1 MRIRKPT
8 AVDKPVSADLRLDM
22 DWGKPGTQPAS
33 VATTVTIEDV
43 HHSYGNVAAVRGIS
57 LTVEPGE
64 IVCLLGHSGCGKT
77 TLLRLLA
84 GIERPS
90 HGSIRLDERVVAGP
104 GAFVVPEKREVG
116 LMFQDFALFP
126 HLTVLENVMFGLKSL
141 TRENARREAMRALDR
156 VGLSHTADD
165 HPHMLSGGMQ
175 QRVALA
181 RAIVPRPRVMLMDE
195 PFSGLDRRTRDRVR
209 DETLTILREMRATT
223 IVVTH
228 DPDEAL
234 RIADRIIL
242 MRAGKVVQD
251 GHARSFYEA
260 PADLFAARFFHELN
274 EFEGIA
280 QRGQVMT
287 PLGLIPAADQEDGTP
302 LLIGIRQSAI
312 EVGEPDALPDGLPA
326 RIRAVQFLGEADLLH
341 LAVPGY
347 ERTIFAR
354 TPKSDA
360 FRRGQ
365 SVSIRV
371 HRDAALIFQKDD
383 AQLT

>member
-1 MRIRKPT
+1 MDK
-8 AVDKPVSADLRLDM
+8 AVSTETRLDF
-22 DWGKPGTQPAS
+22 DWGQPGTQPAS
-33 VATTVTIEDV
+33 VATAVTIEGLR
-43 HHSYGNVAAVRGIS
+43 HSYGGEDAVRGVS

-84 GIERPS
+84 GIERPYA
-90 HGSIRLDERVVAGP
+90 GTIRIDQRVVAGP
-104 GAFVVPEKREVG
+104 NTFIVPEKREVG

-126 HLTVLENVMFGLKSL
+126 HLTVLENVTFGLNTLKK
-141 TRENARREAMRALDR
+141 EDQRREAMRALGR
-156 VGLSHTADD
+156 VGLAHTADD

-209 DETLTILREMRATT
+209 DETLAILREMRATT

-234 RIADRIIL
+234 RIADRIVL
-242 MRAGKVVQD
+242 MRAGKIVQD
-251 GHARSFYEA
+251 GHARTFYEK

-274 EFEGIA
+274 EFEGVV
-280 QRGQVMT
+280 RNGQVMT
-287 PLGLIPAADQEDGTP
+287 PLGLIAAPGHADGTP
-302 LLIGIRQSAI
+302 VLIGLRQSAI
-312 EVGEPDALPDGLPA
+312 AIDHDDTLDGGLPA
-326 RIRAVQFLGEADLLH
+326 RVRAVQFLGEADLLH

-347 ERTIFAR
+347 ERPIFVR
-354 TPKSDA
+354 TSETDRFKQ
-360 FRRGQ
+360 GQ
-365 SVSIRV
+365 SVNIAV
-371 HRDAALIFQKDD
+371 HPNSALIFQKPD
-383 AQLT
+383 AQPT

>member
-1 MRIRKPT
+1 MDKAVNT
-8 AVDKPVSADLRLDM
+8 ASALAM
-22 DWGKPGTQPAS
+22 DWGAPGTQPAS
-33 VATTVTIEDV
+33 VATRVVLKNV
-43 HHSYGNVAAVRGIS
+43 HHSYGDTAAVRGVS
-57 LTVEPGE
+57 LTFEPGE

-77 TLLRLLA
+77 TLLRVLA
-84 GIERPS
+84 GIERPQL
-90 HGSIRLDERVVAGP
+90 GTVQLDSLIVAGP
-104 GAFVVPEKREVG
+104 DKFIVPEKREVG

-126 HLTVLENVMFGLKSL
+126 HLTVLDNVKFGLRSLKSS
-141 TRENARREAMRALDR
+141 EADREARGALAR

-234 RIADRIIL
+234 RIADRIVL
-242 MRAGKVVQD
+242 MRGGKVVQD
-251 GHARSFYEA
+251 GRAREFYDR

-274 EFEGIA
+274 EFEGTA
-280 QRGQVMT
+280 RHEQVMT
-287 PLGLIPAADQEDGTP
+287 PLGLLPAPGHSDGEA
-302 LLIGIRQSAI
+302 LLIGVRQSAVDVST
-312 EVGEPDALPDGLPA
+312 EPPGENGLPA
-326 RIRAVQFLGEADLLH
+326 RVRAVQFLGDADLLH

-347 ERTIFAR
+347 ERTIFVR
-354 TPKSDA
+354 TSDVDLHKTGA
-360 FRRGQ
+360 
-365 SVSIRV
+365 SVTLTV
-371 HRDAALIFQKDD
+371 HPDSALIFQKDEPD
-383 AQLT
+383 PK

>member
-1 MRIRKPT
+1 MDK
-8 AVDKPVSADLRLDM
+8 AVSTETRLDF
-22 DWGKPGTQPAS
+22 DWGQPGTQPAS
-33 VATTVTIEDV
+33 VATAVTIEGLR
-43 HHSYGNVAAVRGIS
+43 HSYGAEDAVRGVS

-84 GIERPS
+84 GIERPYA
-90 HGSIRLDERVVAGP
+90 GTIRIDQRVVAGP
-104 GAFVVPEKREVG
+104 NTFIVPEKREVG

-126 HLTVLENVMFGLKSL
+126 HLTVLENVTFGLNSL
-141 TRENARREAMRALDR
+141 KKEDQRREAMRALGR
-156 VGLSHTADD
+156 VGLAHTADD

-195 PFSGLDRRTRDRVR
+195 PFSGLDRRTRDKVR

-234 RIADRIIL
+234 RIADRIVL
-242 MRAGKVVQD
+242 MRAGKIVQD
-251 GHARSFYEA
+251 GHARTFYEK

-274 EFEGIA
+274 EFEGVV
-280 QRGQVMT
+280 QNLQVMT
-287 PLGLIPAADQEDGTP
+287 PLGLIAAPGHVDGTP
-302 LLIGIRQSAI
+302 VLIGLRQSAI
-312 EVGEPDALPDGLPA
+312 AIDQDDALDGGLPA
-326 RIRAVQFLGEADLLH
+326 RVRAVQFLGEADLLH

-347 ERTIFAR
+347 ERPIFVR
-354 TPKSDA
+354 TSETDRFKQ
-360 FRRGQ
+360 GQ
-365 SVSIRV
+365 SVTIAIHPDS
-371 HRDAALIFQKDD
+371 ALIFQKPD
-383 AQLT
+383 AQPT

>member
-1 MRIRKPT
+1 MDK
-8 AVDKPVSADLRLDM
+8 AVSTETRLDF
-22 DWGKPGTQPAS
+22 DWGQPGTQPAS
-33 VATTVTIEDV
+33 VATAVTIEGLR
-43 HHSYGNVAAVRGIS
+43 HSYGAEDAVRGIS

-84 GIERPS
+84 GIERPYA
-90 HGSIRLDERVVAGP
+90 GTIRIDQRVVAGP
-104 GAFVVPEKREVG
+104 NTFVVPEKREVG

-126 HLTVLENVMFGLKSL
+126 HLTVLENVTFGLNSL
-141 TRENARREAMRALDR
+141 KKEDQRREAMRALGR
-156 VGLSHTADD
+156 VGLAHTADD

-195 PFSGLDRRTRDRVR
+195 PFSGLDRRTRDKVR

-234 RIADRIIL
+234 RIADRIVL
-242 MRAGKVVQD
+242 MRAGKIVQD
-251 GHARSFYEA
+251 GHARTFYEK

-274 EFEGIA
+274 EFEGVV
-280 QRGQVMT
+280 QNLQVMT
-287 PLGLIPAADQEDGTP
+287 PLGLIAAPGHADGTP
-302 LLIGIRQSAI
+302 VLIGLRQSAI
-312 EVGEPDALPDGLPA
+312 AIDQDDTLDGGLPA
-326 RIRAVQFLGEADLLH
+326 RVRAVQFLGEADLLH

-347 ERTIFAR
+347 ERPIFVR
-354 TPKSDA
+354 TSETDRFKQ
-360 FRRGQ
+360 GQ
-365 SVSIRV
+365 SVTIAIHPDS
-371 HRDAALIFQKDD
+371 ALIFQKPD
-383 AQLT
+383 AQPT

>member
-1 MRIRKPT
+1 M
-8 AVDKPVSADLRLDM
+8 SAKTLREA
-22 DWGKPGTQPAS
+22 DWGRPGTQPAS
-33 VATTVTIEDV
+33 VATAVTLDKV
-43 HHSYGNVAAVRGIS
+43 FHRYGSLEAVKGVS
-57 LTVEPGE
+57 LKVEPGE

-84 GIERPS
+84 GIERPYS
-90 HGSIRLDERVVAGP
+90 GIIRIDERIVAGQNT
-104 GAFVVPEKREVG
+104 FVVPEKREVG

-126 HLTVLENVMFGLKSL
+126 HLTVLDNVTFGLNTLKK
-141 TRENARREAMRALDR
+141 EDQRREALRALDR

-209 DETLTILREMRATT
+209 DETLAILREMRATT

-234 RIADRIIL
+234 RIADRIVL
-242 MRAGKVVQD
+242 MRGGKVVQD
-251 GHARSFYEA
+251 GHAREFYEK
-260 PADLFAARFFHELN
+260 PNDLFAARFFHELN
-274 EFEGIA
+274 EFEGTA
-280 QRGQVMT
+280 QGQKVMT
-287 PLGLIPAADQEDGTP
+287 PLGAIKALGKADGTP
-302 LLIGIRQSAI
+302 LLIGIRQSSI
-312 EVGEPDALPDGLPA
+312 IVKDASASVEGIPA

-347 ERTIFAR
+347 DRTIFAR
-354 TPKSDA
+354 TTQKDA
-360 FRRGQ
+360 FKDGQ
-365 SVSIRV
+365 SVNLTIHS
-371 HRDAALIFQKDD
+371 DAALVFQKTD
-383 AQLT
+383 TEPT

>member
-1 MRIRKPT
+1 MDK
-8 AVDKPVSADLRLDM
+8 AVSTNMRLDF
-22 DWGKPGTQPAS
+22 DWGEPGTQPAS
-33 VATTVTIEDV
+33 VATALTIEGLR
-43 HHSYGNVAAVRGIS
+43 HSYGGDDAVCGIS
-57 LTVEPGE
+57 LSVEPGE

-84 GIERPS
+84 GIERPYA
-90 HGSIRLDERVVAGP
+90 GTIRIDQRVVAGP
-104 GAFVVPEKREVG
+104 GTFVVPEKREVG

-126 HLTVLENVMFGLKSL
+126 HLTVLENVTFGLNTLKK
-141 TRENARREAMRALDR
+141 EDQRREAMRALNR
-156 VGLSHTADD
+156 VGLAHTADD

-234 RIADRIIL
+234 RIADRIVL
-242 MRAGKVVQD
+242 MRNGQVVQD
-251 GHARSFYEA
+251 GHARTFYEK

-274 EFEGIA
+274 EFEGTA
-280 QRGQVMT
+280 QGGQVAT
-287 PLGLIPAADQEDGTP
+287 PFGLIPAPGYVDGTS
-302 LLIGIRQSAI
+302 LLIGVRQSAVI
-312 EVGEPDALPDGLPA
+312 IDQDNGSADCLPA
-326 RIRAVQFLGEADLLH
+326 RVRAVQFLGEADLLH

-347 ERTIFAR
+347 ERPVFAR
-354 TPKSDA
+354 TTQTDQFKQ
-360 FRRGQ
+360 GQ
-365 SVSIRV
+365 SVTIAI
-371 HRDAALIFQKDD
+371 HRDAALIFQKPD
-383 AQLT
+383 AQPT

>member
-1 MRIRKPT
+1 MDK
-8 AVDKPVSADLRLDM
+8 AVSTETRLDF
-22 DWGKPGTQPAS
+22 DWGQPGTQPAS
-33 VATTVTIEDV
+33 VATAVTIEGLR
-43 HHSYGNVAAVRGIS
+43 HSYGAEDAVRGIS

-84 GIERPS
+84 GIERPYA
-90 HGSIRLDERVVAGP
+90 GTIRIDQRVVAGP
-104 GAFVVPEKREVG
+104 NTFIVPEKREVG

-126 HLTVLENVMFGLKSL
+126 HLTVLENVTFGLNSL
-141 TRENARREAMRALDR
+141 KKEDQRREAMRALGR
-156 VGLSHTADD
+156 VGLAHTADD

-195 PFSGLDRRTRDRVR
+195 PFSGLDRRTRDKVR

-234 RIADRIIL
+234 RIADRIVL
-242 MRAGKVVQD
+242 MRAGKIVQD
-251 GHARSFYEA
+251 GHARTFYEK

-274 EFEGIA
+274 EFEGVV
-280 QRGQVMT
+280 QNLQVMT
-287 PLGLIPAADQEDGTP
+287 PLGLIAAPGHADGTSV
-302 LLIGIRQSAI
+302 LIGLRQSAI
-312 EVGEPDALPDGLPA
+312 AIDQDDALDGGLPA
-326 RIRAVQFLGEADLLH
+326 RVRAVQFLGEADLLH

-347 ERTIFAR
+347 ERPIFVR
-354 TPKSDA
+354 TSETDRFKQ
-360 FRRGQ
+360 GQ
-365 SVSIRV
+365 SVTIAIHPDS
-371 HRDAALIFQKDD
+371 ALIFQKPD
-383 AQLT
+383 AQPT

>member
-1 MRIRKPT
+1 M
-8 AVDKPVSADLRLDM
+8 DKAVSANTRLDF
-22 DWGKPGTQPAS
+22 DWGEPGTQPAS
-33 VATTVTIEDV
+33 VATAVTIEGLR
-43 HHSYGNVAAVRGIS
+43 HSYGGDDAVRGIS
-57 LTVEPGE
+57 LSVEPGE
-64 IVCLLGHSGCGKT
+64 IICLLGHSGCGKT

-84 GIERPS
+84 GIERPYA
-90 HGSIRLDERVVAGP
+90 GTIRIDQRVVAGP
-104 GAFVVPEKREVG
+104 GTFVVPEKREVG

-126 HLTVLENVMFGLKSL
+126 HLTVLENVTFGLNTLKK
-141 TRENARREAMRALDR
+141 EDQRREAMRALNR
-156 VGLSHTADD
+156 VGLAHTADD

-234 RIADRIIL
+234 RIADRIVL
-242 MRAGKVVQD
+242 MRNGQVVQD
-251 GHARSFYEA
+251 GHARTFYEK

-280 QRGQVMT
+280 QGGQVAT
-287 PLGLIPAADQEDGTP
+287 PLGLIPAPGHADGTA
-302 LLIGIRQSAI
+302 LLIGVRQSAVI
-312 EVGEPDALPDGLPA
+312 LNQGNGSSDGLPA
-326 RIRAVQFLGEADLLH
+326 RVRAVQFLGEADLLH

-347 ERTIFAR
+347 ERPVFAR
-354 TPKSDA
+354 TTQTDQFKQ
-360 FRRGQ
+360 GQ
-365 SVSIRV
+365 SVTVAI
-371 HRDAALIFQKDD
+371 HRDAALIFQKPD
-383 AQLT
+383 AQPT

>member
-1 MRIRKPT
+1 MSNET
-8 AVDKPVSADLRLDM
+8 LMDKAVSANTRLDF
-22 DWGKPGTQPAS
+22 DWGEPGTQPAS
-33 VATTVTIEDV
+33 VATAVTIEGLR
-43 HHSYGNVAAVRGIS
+43 HSYGGDDAVRGIS
-57 LTVEPGE
+57 LSVEPGE

-84 GIERPS
+84 GIERPYA
-90 HGSIRLDERVVAGP
+90 GTIRIDQRVVAGP
-104 GAFVVPEKREVG
+104 GTFVVPEKREVG

-126 HLTVLENVMFGLKSL
+126 HLTVLENVTFGLNTLKK
-141 TRENARREAMRALDR
+141 EDQRREAMRALNR
-156 VGLSHTADD
+156 VGLAHTADD

-234 RIADRIIL
+234 RIADRIVL
-242 MRAGKVVQD
+242 MRNGKVVQD
-251 GHARSFYEA
+251 GHARTFYEK

-280 QRGQVMT
+280 RGGQVAT
-287 PLGLIPAADQEDGTP
+287 PLGLIPAPGHADGTT
-302 LLIGIRQSAI
+302 LLIGVRQSAVI
-312 EVGEPDALPDGLPA
+312 IDQGNGPADGLPA
-326 RIRAVQFLGEADLLH
+326 RVRAVQFLGEADLLH

-347 ERTIFAR
+347 ERPVFAR
-354 TPKSDA
+354 TTQTDQFKQ
-360 FRRGQ
+360 GQ
-365 SVSIRV
+365 SVTISI
-371 HRDAALIFQKDD
+371 HRDAALIFQKPD
-383 AQLT
+383 AQPT

>member
-1 MRIRKPT
+1 M
-8 AVDKPVSADLRLDM
+8 DKAIASNARLDF
-22 DWGKPGTQPAS
+22 DWGEPGTQPAS
-33 VATTVTIEDV
+33 VATGVTIEGL
-43 HHSYGNVAAVRGIS
+43 HHSYGGDDAVSGIS
-57 LTVEPGE
+57 LSVEPGE

-84 GIERPS
+84 GIEQPYA
-90 HGSIRLDERVVAGP
+90 GTIRIDERVVAGP
-104 GAFVVPEKREVG
+104 GTFVVPEKREVG

-126 HLTVLENVMFGLKSL
+126 HLTVLENVTFGLNTLKKED
-141 TRENARREAMRALDR
+141 RRREAMRALGR
-156 VGLSHTADD
+156 VGLEHTAED

-234 RIADRIIL
+234 RIADRIVL
-242 MRAGKVVQD
+242 MRKGKIVQD
-251 GHARSFYEA
+251 GHARAFYEK

-274 EFEGIA
+274 EFEGVA
-280 QRGQVMT
+280 QGELVAT
-287 PLGLIPAADQEDGTP
+287 PLGMIAAPGQADGTH
-302 LLIGIRQSAI
+302 LLIGVRQSAI
-312 EVGEPDALPDGLPA
+312 AIDQDDGAGNGLPA
-326 RIRAVQFLGEADLLH
+326 RVRAVQFLGEADLLH

-347 ERTIFAR
+347 ERPVFAR
-354 TPKSDA
+354 TTQTDQFK
-360 FRRGQ
+360 RGQ
-365 SVSIRV
+365 SVTIAI
-371 HRDAALIFQKDD
+371 HRDAALIFQKPD
-383 AQLT
+383 AQPT

>member
-1 MRIRKPT
+1 MDKLVASPQTAHVPT
-8 AVDKPVSADLRLDM
+8 DNS
-22 DWGKPGTQPAS
+22 WGLPGTQPAS

-43 HHSYGNVAAVRGIS
+43 HHSYGETAAVRGIS
-57 LTVEPGE
+57 LRVEPGE

-84 GIERPS
+84 GIERPQV
-90 HGSIRLDERVVAGP
+90 GSILLDQRVVAGA
-104 GAFVVPEKREVG
+104 GTFVPPEKREVG

-126 HLTVLENVMFGLKSL
+126 HLTVLDNVAFGLKSL
-141 TRENARREAMRALDR
+141 SKEDMRKEALRALNR
-156 VGLSHTADD
+156 VGLAHTAED

-209 DETLTILREMRATT
+209 DETLAILREMRATT
-223 IVVTH
+223 IMVTH

-234 RIADRIIL
+234 RIADRIVL

-251 GHARSFYEA
+251 GHARDFYDA

-274 EFEGIA
+274 EFEGTA
-280 QRGQVMT
+280 QGGMVMT
-287 PLGLIPAADQEDGTP
+287 PLGALPASGHSDGTA
-302 LLIGIRQSAI
+302 LLIGLRQSAI
-312 EVGEPDALPDGLPA
+312 DIFSADTGKTGIPA
-326 RIRAVQFLGEADLLH
+326 RIRAIQFLGEADLLH

-347 ERTIFAR
+347 ERTVFAR
-354 TPKSDA
+354 TVDIDA
-360 FRRGQ
+360 FKPGQ
-365 SVSIRV
+365 SVSV
-371 HRDAALIFQKDD
+371 HVHPDAALIFQNPDM
-383 AQLT
+383 QPT

>member
-1 MRIRKPT
+1 MDK
-8 AVDKPVSADLRLDM
+8 AVSTETRLDF
-22 DWGKPGTQPAS
+22 DWGQPGTQPAS
-33 VATTVTIEDV
+33 VATAVTIEGLR
-43 HHSYGNVAAVRGIS
+43 HSYGGEDAVRGVS

-84 GIERPS
+84 GIERPYA
-90 HGSIRLDERVVAGP
+90 GTIRIDQRVVAGP
-104 GAFVVPEKREVG
+104 NTFIVPEKREVG

-126 HLTVLENVMFGLKSL
+126 HLTVLENVTFGLNTLKK
-141 TRENARREAMRALDR
+141 EDQRREAMRALGR
-156 VGLSHTADD
+156 VGLAHTADD

-209 DETLTILREMRATT
+209 DETLAILREMRATT

-234 RIADRIIL
+234 RIADRIVL
-242 MRAGKVVQD
+242 MRAGKIVQD
-251 GHARSFYEA
+251 GHARTFYEK

-274 EFEGIA
+274 EFEGVV
-280 QRGQVMT
+280 RNGQVMT
-287 PLGLIPAADQEDGTP
+287 PLGLIAAPGHADGTP
-302 LLIGIRQSAI
+302 VLIGLRQSAI
-312 EVGEPDALPDGLPA
+312 AIDHDDTLDGGLPA
-326 RIRAVQFLGEADLLH
+326 RVRAVQFLGEADLLH

-347 ERTIFAR
+347 ERPIFVR
-354 TPKSDA
+354 TSETDRFKQ
-360 FRRGQ
+360 GQ
-365 SVSIRV
+365 SVNIAV
-371 HRDAALIFQKDD
+371 HPDSALIFQKPD
-383 AQLT
+383 AQPT

>member
-1 MRIRKPT
+1 MSNET
-8 AVDKPVSADLRLDM
+8 LMDKAVSANTRLDF
-22 DWGKPGTQPAS
+22 DWGEPGTQPAS
-33 VATTVTIEDV
+33 VATAVTIEGLR
-43 HHSYGNVAAVRGIS
+43 HSYGGDDAVRGIS
-57 LTVEPGE
+57 LSVEPGE

-84 GIERPS
+84 GIERPYA
-90 HGSIRLDERVVAGP
+90 GSIRIDQRVVAGP
-104 GAFVVPEKREVG
+104 GTFVVPEKREVG

-126 HLTVLENVMFGLKSL
+126 HLTVLENVTFGLNTLKK
-141 TRENARREAMRALDR
+141 EDQRREAMRALNR
-156 VGLSHTADD
+156 VGLAHTADD

-234 RIADRIIL
+234 RIADRIVL
-242 MRAGKVVQD
+242 MRNGKVVQD
-251 GHARSFYEA
+251 GHARTFYEK

-280 QRGQVMT
+280 RGGQVAT
-287 PLGLIPAADQEDGTP
+287 PLGLIPAPGHADGTT
-302 LLIGIRQSAI
+302 LLIGVRQSAVI
-312 EVGEPDALPDGLPA
+312 IDQGNGPADGLPA
-326 RIRAVQFLGEADLLH
+326 RVRAVQFLGEADLLH

-347 ERTIFAR
+347 ERPVFAR
-354 TPKSDA
+354 TTQTDQFKQ
-360 FRRGQ
+360 GQ
-365 SVSIRV
+365 SVTISI
-371 HRDAALIFQKDD
+371 HRDAALIFQKPD
-383 AQLT
+383 AQPT